1 MTSAGV
7 QSQSIVGPPL
17 GSCLTKLDVT
27 CPALWVW
34 GAESSE
40 QKAVK
45 RWGWGMRWNDNSF
58 FTINPLCCLRGR
70 HGHSI
75 VLRTVKL
82 FFIIDIKKKKKND
95 VVLNMLTW
103 KPVPDK

>member
-1 MTSAGV
+1 MRSAGV
-7 QSQSIVGPPL
+7 QSQSIVGPAR

-40 QKAVK
+40 QRAVGG
-45 RWGWGMRWNDNSF
+45 RGWGMRWNDNSF
-58 FTINPLCCLRGR
+58 FTINPLYCLHGR

-82 FFIIDIKKKKKND
+82 FFKIDI
-95 VVLNMLTW
+95 
-103 KPVPDK
+103 

>member
-1 MTSAGV
+1 MRSAGV
-7 QSQSIVGPPL
+7 QSQSIVGPAR

-40 QKAVK
+40 QRAVGG
-45 RWGWGMRWNDNSF
+45 RGWWMRWNDNSF

-82 FFIIDIKKKKKND
+82 FFKIDI
-95 VVLNMLTW
+95 
-103 KPVPDK
+103 